1 MTVDPLEIE
10 DTSDWLRSPTELET
24 CTHYLRMLENEVQEL
39 NLHLRKARE
48 DIFGLVQMYDQAI
61 TQRDD
66 AMSNLRE
73 RSAQLASARKEL
85 YVVEISAKGH
95 KREADRLKG
104 MGGPGATTQN
114 DHLGSQNIPNSL
126 ERASQYWLL
135 STARSY
141 SPRKVYNESLSYRL
155 RNIFLLGC
163 PWCRPDCLALTFT
176 QQRYDRFNQ
185 PN

>member
-1 MTVDPLEIE
+1 MDPLEIE
-10 DTSDWLRSPTELET
+10 DTSDWLGCPTELQT

-85 YVVEISAKGH
+85 YDLEISAKGH

-104 MGGPGATTQN
+104 M
-114 DHLGSQNIPNSL
+114 L
-126 ERASQYWLL
+126 EGLA
-135 STARSY
+135 
-141 SPRKVYNESLSYRL
+141 PRPKK
-155 RNIFLLGC
+155 II
-163 PWCRPDCLALTFT
+163 
-176 QQRYDRFNQ
+176 
-185 PN
+185 